1 MDQPAEATLDEPR
14 IEIPTAKSL
23 FIEAYF
29 DDQLLGS
36 ATCFLL
42 TRTKETNCVVLT
54 NRHVVTGRHQETN
67 KPLDKKN
74 GAVPNA
80 VVIHFHKEGAALGEW
95 TQIRL
100 PLYRQTDEPYWIEH
114 PRLGAQADVVA
125 LNLTWGNDVAQYP
138 YYLDL
143 ELDRPKMVLSPAE
156 PVSVI
161 GFPFGLASHARYPI
175 WATGFLAQD
184 LSFVSPEHPRFF
196 IDCRSRQG
204 QSGSPVIAF
213 RAQGARLIK
222 DGKPVANLTPNPTWE
237 FLGIYSGRIN
247 EESDIGIVWHVSVL
261 GELFDAAIA
270 DAATRKQRWA
280 EANAVTVLEAGETP
294 SEDVLAEPSAD

>member
-1 MDQPAEATLDEPR
+1 MDQPSEAPLSEPQ
-14 IEIPTAKSL
+14 IEIPSLKSL

-36 ATCFLL
+36 TTGFLL
-42 TRTKETNCVVLT
+42 TRSMDTPCVLLT
-54 NRHVVTGRHQETN
+54 NRHVVTGRHQVTG
-67 KPLDKKN
+67 KPLDKKH

-80 VVIHFHKEGAALGEW
+80 IVIHFHKEGTALREW
-95 TQIRL
+95 KQIRL
-100 PLYRQTDEPYWIEH
+100 PLYRNTSEPYWIEH
-114 PRLGAQADVVA
+114 PRLGADADVVA
-125 LNLTWGNDVAQYP
+125 LNLSWGSDVARIP
-138 YYLDL
+138 YYLDGD
-143 ELDRPKMVLSPAE
+143 LDRKQMVLSPAE

-161 GFPFGLASHARYPI
+161 GFPFGLASHARFPI

-184 LSFVSPEHPRFF
+184 LTFMSPERPKFF

-213 RAQGARLIK
+213 RVQGARTMRE
-222 DGKPVANLTPNPTWE
+222 GRPVASLDPNPTWE
-237 FLGIYSGRIN
+237 FLGIYSGRVN

-270 DAATRKQRWA
+270 DNAARQAAAATAAGQPDVPQGQQA
-280 EANAVTVLEAGETP
+280 ERAST
-294 SEDVLAEPSAD
+294 